1 MIVDHKKLHPQ
12 EQEIPELT
20 KEQMEELGLSFFV
33 ATHRNNLTTIW
44 KYINEKNISINDAVN
59 EVLNKQSGL
68 SRKNR
73 DLLEFTKLEVLEKIF
88 NADETN

>member
-1 MIVDHKKLHPQ
+1 MIVDHKKLHP
-12 EQEIPELT
+12 EEREIPELT
-20 KEQMEELGLSFFV
+20 KEQLDEFALSFFV
-33 ATHRNNLTTIW
+33 TTHKNNLTTIW

-68 SRKNR
+68 NRKNR
-73 DLLEFTKLEVLEKIF
+73 DLLEYTKLEILEKIF

>member
-1 MIVDHKKLHPQ
+1 MKIEQNKEKQEEQAPEITQ
-12 EQEIPELT
+12 EQI
-20 KEQMEELGLSFFV
+20 EEFAFRFFV
-33 ATHRNNLTTIW
+33 HTYKNNWTAIL

-73 DLLEFTKLEVLEKIF
+73 DLLESTKLEILEKIF
-88 NADETN
+88 NTNETN